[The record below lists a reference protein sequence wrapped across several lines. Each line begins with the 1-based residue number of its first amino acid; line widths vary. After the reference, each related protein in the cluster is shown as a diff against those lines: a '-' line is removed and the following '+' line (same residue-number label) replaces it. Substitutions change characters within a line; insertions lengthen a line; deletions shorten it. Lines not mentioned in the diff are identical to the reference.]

1 MYLNK
6 KFTIALPKGR
16 ILDLVVPIL
25 SKIGIEPEETFFDDK
40 DRKLRFNTNISYID
54 IIRVRSFDV
63 VTFLAYGAAQ
73 MAFVGSDVLT
83 EFNHAEVYS
92 PFDLNVGQC
101 RMVVAAQ
108 KETVDNEDPR
118 TWSHV
123 RVATKYPNITRNH
136 FEARGVHAECIKLNG
151 AMELAPS
158 MGLCKRIVDLVESG
172 TTLTANGLVEV
183 EEICE
188 VSTRLAVNRSFLK
201 TNSQII
207 QPWIDKVGDLKN
219 A

>member
-40 DRKLRFNTNISYID
+40 DRKLRFNTNISSID

-83 EFNHAEVYS
+83 EFSHAEVYS

-123 RVATKYPNITRNH
+123 RVATKYPNITRSH
-136 FEARGVHAECIKLNG
+136 FKARGVHAECIKLNG

-207 QPWIDKVGDLKN
+207 QPWIDKVGDLIN

>member
-1 MYLNK
+1 MYLNR
-6 KFTIALPKGR
+6 KFTMALPKGR
-16 ILDLVVPIL
+16 ILELVVPIL
-25 SKIGIEPEETFFDDK
+25 SKIGIEPEETFFDHK
-40 DRKLRFNTNISYID
+40 DRKLRFNTNITGID

-83 EFNHAEVYS
+83 EFNHTEVYS
-92 PFDLNVGQC
+92 PFDLNIGQC

-123 RVATKYPNITRNH
+123 RVATKYPNITQNY
-136 FEARGVHAECIKLNG
+136 FEKRGVHAECIKLNG

-172 TTLTANGLVEV
+172 STLKANGLVEI

-188 VSTRLAVNRSFLK
+188 VSTRLAVNRSYLK
-201 TNSQII
+201 TNSDII
-207 QPWIDKVGDLKN
+207 QPWMDKIEEAIND
-219 A
+219 

>member
-40 DRKLRFNTNISYID
+40 DRKLRFNTNIGYID

-83 EFNHAEVYS
+83 EFSHTEVYS
-92 PFDLNVGQC
+92 PFDLYVAQC

-108 KETVDNEDPR
+108 KETVENEDPR

-123 RVATKYPNITRNH
+123 RVATKYPNITRDH

-172 TTLTANGLVEV
+172 STLTANGLVEV
-183 EEICE
+183 EEICQ
-188 VSTRLAVNRSFLK
+188 VSTRLAVNRCFLK

-207 QPWIDKVGDLKN
+207 QPWIDKVGDLIN
-219 A
+219 V

>member
-1 MYLNK
+1 MKQNG

-16 ILDLVVPIL
+16 ILDAVLPIL
-25 SKIGIEPEETFFDDK
+25 SKIGIEPEETFFDNK
-40 DRKLRFNTNISYID
+40 DRKLRFNTNISHID

-83 EFNHAEVYS
+83 EFNHTEVYS
-92 PFDLNVGQC
+92 PFDLNIGQC

-108 KETVDNEDPR
+108 KETVENEDPR

-123 RVATKYPNITRNH
+123 RVATKYPNITQNY

-158 MGLCKRIVDLVESG
+158 MGLCKRIVDLVETGS
-172 TTLTANGLVEV
+172 TLTANGLVEV

-188 VSTRLAVNRSFLK
+188 VSTRLAVNRSYLK

-207 QPWIDKVGDLKN
+207 QPWINKVGELIHG
-219 A
+219 

>member
-1 MYLNK
+1 MNLDK

-16 ILDLVVPIL
+16 ILDLVIPIL

-40 DRKLRFNTNISYID
+40 DRRLRFNTNISYID

-83 EFNHAEVYS
+83 EFNHTEVYS

-108 KETVDNEDPR
+108 KETVNNEDPR

-123 RVATKYPNITRNH
+123 RVATKYPNITRDH

-172 TTLTANGLVEV
+172 STLKANGLVEV

-201 TNSQII
+201 TNSQTI
-207 QPWIDKVGDLKN
+207 QPWIDKVGDLTN

>member
-40 DRKLRFNTNISYID
+40 DRKLRFNTNIGYID

-83 EFNHAEVYS
+83 EFSHTEVYS

-108 KETVDNEDPR
+108 KETLDDEDPR

-123 RVATKYPNITRNH
+123 RVATKYPNITRDH

-172 TTLTANGLVEV
+172 STLIANGLVEV

-201 TNSQII
+201 TNSQTI
-207 QPWIDKVGDLKN
+207 QPWIDKVGDLIN